1 MRRKKGMS
9 TLILL
14 MLQST
19 TCGKSLNEVLMVLRQ
34 LQGTQQNAEV
44 KLLHH
49 TYAYHQR
56 IS

>member
-1 MRRKKGMS
+1 MS

-34 LQGTQQNAEV
+34 LQGTQQNAEA